1 MSLDFSL
8 NGKVAIVTGGGKGI
22 GRGIAVAYARCGA
35 DVVVCGRHPE
45 TLEDAQ
51 RQVQALGRKA
61 VAIPADVGKVADIKR
76 VVAQTLDVFGV
87 IDILVNNAG
96 VNRTGPTLEVTEETW
111 EWILNTNLK
120 GTFFFCQEVGR
131 HMVERRKGKI
141 INIGSIMGDWGLG
154 FNVPYCSSK
163 GGMNLLTKA
172 LALEWAPFGIH
183 VNEIGPGY
191 IRTDQVNWS
200 LQDPQLGP
208 RIHAKM
214 PMRVGEVEDVE
225 GAAVFLAS
233 DASNYIS
240 GRTLYVDGAQAVGW
254 MGPE

>member
-8 NGKVAIVTGGGKGI
+8 NGKVALVTGGGKGI
-22 GRGIAVAYARCGA
+22 GKAIAVAYAKCGA
-35 DVVVCGRHPE
+35 DVVVSGRHME
-45 TLEDAQ
+45 TLEETRREIETQ
-51 RQVQALGRKA
+51 GRVGLAL
-61 VAIPADVGKVADIKR
+61 VADVGKVADIKR
-76 VVAQTLDVFGV
+76 VVAHSLEQFGV

-111 EWILNTNLK
+111 DWIINTNLK
-120 GTFFFCQEVGR
+120 GTFFCCQEVGR

-141 INIGSIMGDWGLG
+141 INISSIMGDWGLG
-154 FNVPYCSSK
+154 FNIPYCSSK

-172 LALEWAPFGIH
+172 LALEWAPLGIN
-183 VNEIGPGY
+183 VNAIGPGY

-200 LQDPQLGP
+200 LQDPVLGP
-208 RIHAKM
+208 RIQGKM
-214 PMRVGEVEDVE
+214 PMNVGEVEDIE

-233 DASNYIS
+233 EASNYVN

>member
-8 NGKVAIVTGGGKGI
+8 NGKVALVTGGGKGI
-22 GRGIAVAYARCGA
+22 GKAIAIAYARCGA
-35 DVVVCGRHPE
+35 DVIVCGRHSD
-45 TLEDAQ
+45 TLEETRREIEAQ
-51 RQVQALGRKA
+51 GRKGLA
-61 VAIPADVGKVADIKR
+61 LEADVAKVADIKR
-76 VVAQTLDVFGV
+76 VVARSLAEFGA

-111 EWILNTNLK
+111 DWIINTNLK
-120 GTFFFCQEVGR
+120 GTFFCCQEVGR
-131 HMVERRKGKI
+131 QMVERRKGKI
-141 INIGSIMGDWGLG
+141 INISSIMGDWGLG

-172 LALEWAPFGIH
+172 LALEWAPLGIN
-183 VNEIGPGY
+183 VNAIGPGY

-200 LQDPQLGP
+200 LQDPTLGP
-208 RIHAKM
+208 RIQGKM
-214 PMRVGEVEDVE
+214 PMYVGEVEDIE

-233 DASNYIS
+233 AASNYVN